1 MINILIISYGIKE
14 YDGRLKEL
22 YNACKTVGKTTL
34 LSCGLEES
42 ENENE
47 EIIQL
52 NGREYLSKNL
62 YFEFFFKA
70 LKKAI
75 LVRNDIDII
84 LIDNMFAS
92 IPGIIFK
99 FFFRKKFLVQ
109 DVRELYFVETSKSYS
124 EKLFVFFEAKLMK
137 QSNLV
142 ISANSERA
150 QIMRDKYSLKKLP
163 ITYENIRVLDGSY
176 DEEELENKYKGWFTS
191 KYNILST
198 GGLSIK
204 RGTDKLILAM
214 KKLSD
219 EYKLYV
225 VGSGTDEDK
234 SIINNKLE
242 QNDINNVVLID
253 RVPLNELKY
262 IVKKCQIGIVNYH
275 QNDLNNQYCASGKIY
290 EYIAEGLP
298 IVTTENI
305 PLMNFCRIT
314 GTGEADNEFYKGII
328 KVSQNYDFY
337 KEKVAIFLEQFSVEK
352 NNEKL
357 ASKILDEYKKI
368 NNGRR

>member
-1 MINILIISYGIKE
+1 MINILIISYGIRE

-22 YNACKTVGKTTL
+22 YNTCRTIGKTTL

-42 ENENE
+42 RNE
-47 EIIQL
+47 ETIKL
-52 NGREYLSKNL
+52 KDRKYLSKSL
-62 YFEFFFKA
+62 YLEFLFKA
-70 LKKAI
+70 LKRVVLA
-75 LVRNDIDII
+75 RNEVDII

-92 IPGIIFK
+92 IPGLIIK
-99 FFFRKKFLVQ
+99 LLFRKKFLVQ

-124 EKLFVFFEAKLMK
+124 EKIFVYFEAKLMK

-150 QIMRDKYSLKKLP
+150 HIMRDKYSLKKLP
-163 ITYENIRVLDGSY
+163 ITYENIRVLDGSF
-176 DEEELENKYKGWFTS
+176 DEKELDKKYKGWFTS

-204 RGTDKLILAM
+204 RGTDKLILAS

-219 EYKLYV
+219 DYKLYI

-234 SIINNKLE
+234 STIINMIE
-242 QNDINNVVLID
+242 QNDINNVVLLD
-253 RVPLNELKY
+253 RVPMNELKY

-290 EYIAEGLP
+290 EYLAEGLP

-305 PLMNFCRIT
+305 PLMNFCKSTR
-314 GTGEADNEFYKGII
+314 TGEADNGFYKGIL